1 MPIKSINGESIV
13 VDASGIS
20 DGAVSSKS
28 LEQALGMRIDAHDD
42 ALIWEDQDSLLAWQ
56 QGGINGNTGGTTN
69 MNQSNRV
76 RTTYIELPTYSALL
90 RIEIPSTMKVQA
102 YDYISSSYQGKVLTS
117 TSGGP
122 LYISVT
128 SGHRYRIMLQR
139 YDNADVSYEDSVLD
153 DVHIS
158 SAKDA
163 DYYFGRCMKS
173 GYTLVGTDNY
183 SELLP
188 DCDTATVNTSYVI
201 ASGMG
206 NYIDNMPPS
215 KSAGVLV
222 TFSGRNTLSG
232 CMQLYADAYADSGGK
247 KNLWY
252 RQNWGN
258 LPNVTWSEWRSV
270 SFDGDVRDTADFT
283 DVSMYQRIGVLGD
296 SYCTGSLYLASDDKR
311 SNYNLAWG
319 AQLGRQHGIGFVP
332 YAVGGWG
339 AWNFLNADGE
349 SYNTYGAGR
358 FLQDVQDPDKVCGLY
373 VIAYGINDSNPSK
386 TFGGKTGGPTYIGSS
401 EDIDDED
408 WRNNA
413 NSYWGNM
420 SKIIS
425 MIKEN
430 APDALIVLTTLAR
443 FGTSRYDDYSAEIPA
458 IAAYNNVR
466 YIDLLEDPFFTSD
479 YFTHLSYD
487 HPTAQLY
494 AGMARAIS
502 RLIQRDMVANWQ
514 YYQYFRGINNP
525 R

>member
-28 LEQALGMRIDAHDD
+28 LERALGMRIDAHDD

-117 TSGGP
+117 ASGGP

-139 YDNADVSYEDSVLD
+139 YDDADVSYEDSVLD

-173 GYTLVGTDNY
+173 GYTLVGTGNY
-183 SELLP
+183 AELLP

-206 NYIDNMPPS
+206 DYIDNLPPS
-215 KSAGVLV
+215 ESAGVLV
-222 TFSGRNTLSG
+222 TFSGRNTMSG
-232 CMQLYADAYADSGGK
+232 CMQLYADAYAYGGK

-258 LPNVTWSEWRSV
+258 LPNVTWSDWRSV
-270 SFDGDVRDTADFT
+270 KFDGEASATHEYT
-283 DVSMYQRIGVLGD
+283 DMSMYERVGVIGD
-296 SYCTGSLYLASDDKR
+296 SYCSGSLYLSSTDKR
-311 SNYNLAWG
+311 SNYHLAWG
-319 AQLGRQHGIGFVP
+319 AQLARQHGIEFVP

-339 AWNFLNADGE
+339 TWNFLNANGSE
-349 SYNTYGAGR
+349 YNHYGAGAL
-358 FLQDVQDPDKVCGLY
+358 LQDVQNPDKVCGLY
-373 VIAYGINDSNPSK
+373 IISLGINDSNPSK
-386 TFGGKTGGPTYIGSS
+386 TFGDKTGGPSYIGS
-401 EDIDDED
+401 EDDIDPDD
-408 WRNNA
+408 YALNA
-413 NSYWGNM
+413 NSYWGNL
-420 SKIIS
+420 SHIIS
-425 MIKEN
+425 LIKEH
-430 APDALIVLTTLAR
+430 APDALIVITTLAR
-443 FGTSRYDDYSAEIPA
+443 FGTSRYDDYSAEVPK
-458 IAAYNNVR
+458 IAEANDVS
-466 YIDLLEDPFFTSD
+466 YITLTEDGFFTSD

-502 RLIQRDMVANWQ
+502 RLIQQDMVSNWQ
-514 YYQYFRGINNP
+514 YYQYYRGINNP